1 MKTKRPRSFYVHF
14 SSACNNM
21 LLRTKTDVPMVY
33 NRQRIKMKKIALI
46 AVAFLMSVS
55 VIQAQDAQKCPCL
68 MDNDFDALYAVAE
81 QNNFSFDFDVSDGV
95 TAAVALAKVGIEAY
109 NALPDA
115 KYVLKVTAGGE
126 IKYGKISSCQMAL
139 EKTYDLL
146 RISGVQEVRIIS
158 EELTLNGSCRNRSY
172 TPRDLNEV
180 KKRRDG
186 WSGGF

>member
-1 MKTKRPRSFYVHF
+1 
-14 SSACNNM
+14 
-21 LLRTKTDVPMVY
+21 
-33 NRQRIKMKKIALI
+33 MKKIALF
-46 AVAFLMSVS
+46 AVALFAIFSLS
-55 VIQAQDAQKCPCL
+55 QAQDNQKCPCL
-68 MDNDFDALYAVAE
+68 MDNDIDALYVVAAQ
-81 QNNFSFDFDVSDGV
+81 QNYSFDIEKGDPV
-95 TAAVALAKVGIEAY
+95 TATVALANVGVAVY
-109 NALPDA
+109 DALPDA

-146 RISGVQEVRIIS
+146 RMDGVREVRIIS